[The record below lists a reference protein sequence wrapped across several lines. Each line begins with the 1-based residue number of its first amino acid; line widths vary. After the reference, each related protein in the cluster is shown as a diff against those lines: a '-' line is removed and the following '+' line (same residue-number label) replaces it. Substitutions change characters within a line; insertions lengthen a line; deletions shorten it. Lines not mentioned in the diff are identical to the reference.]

1 MKTALDLPHGL
12 HDGIPEAIYHARVP
26 GLVSKHALD
35 LVRRSPAHYKAWLD
49 GAETKDNDDFRL
61 GRALHCALLEP
72 ERFASEYV
80 VMPTFDEYRDKAGRL
95 STKEGKAERAAWV
108 KAHEGCAIIEP
119 TDREVALAMASAVR
133 AHPTASSVL
142 ASGRAEVTARWHDE
156 DTGLECKARADFFA
170 ERDPSLTDAARLDAG
185 LSAPGAK
192 RRFRFLVD
200 VKTTDNAGPDAF
212 ARSSAAYGYHR
223 QAAFY
228 QDGFAVASGGPVD
241 GFVFIVVEKAPP
253 YAVAL
258 YMIDEAGMAM
268 GRLAVRDA
276 MEKLADCVERDAWA
290 AYPEKIQVLSLPAWA
305 A

>member
-1 MKTALDLPHGL
+1 MKTALELTHGL
-12 HDGIPEAIYHARVP
+12 HDGVPESVYHARVP

-72 ERFASEYV
+72 ERFESEYV
-80 VMPTFDEYRDKAGRL
+80 IMPTFAEDRDKAGKL
-95 STKEGKAERAAWV
+95 STKEGKAKKAAWLA
-108 KAHEGCAIIEP
+108 AHQGCAVIDP
-119 TDREVALAMASAVR
+119 ADRAVALAMAASVKEHPSAAR
-133 AHPTASSVL
+133 VL
-142 ASGRAEVTARWHDE
+142 AGGRAEVTARWKDA
-156 DTGLECKARADFFA
+156 DTELECKARADYLVADKGFV
-170 ERDPSLTDAARLDAG
+170 
-185 LSAPGAK
+185 
-192 RRFRFLVD
+192 VD
-200 VKTTDNAGPDAF
+200 VKTADNAGADAF
-212 ARSSAAYGYHR
+212 ARAAAAYGYHR

-228 QDGFAVASGGPVD
+228 QDGFTAAGIPISS
-241 GFVFIVVEKAPP
+241 FVFIVVEKTPP

-276 MEKLADCVERDAWA
+276 MERLADCLERDAWA